1 MVGIPASSLLTVR
14 LQRRKV
20 FAPRRGEGVGA
31 SWRPKFGARPRK
43 GNMGFINIEQLLAP
57 ISEAEPSGPNL
68 EYDPAFSE
76 LERAVLGKPEQR
88 MGSIHVP
95 FEPPDWSAVCKQ
107 SLSLLERTRDLR
119 VTMHLAQ
126 GLLHCNGLTGFADGI
141 ELAAGLVRDFWQSVH
156 PEVDHED
163 DNDPTM
169 RVTALATL
177 TAPSTLLALQKS
189 PLAQLRGLGAVS
201 LHDIRDAAG
210 GGTTAQGDSIE
221 AVFQAIEFDTLEA
234 MVSGVQR
241 CLDGVAAIDG
251 AFVTHTGSRGPDLSP
266 LSQLLREVRNVLK
279 PRLDAR
285 KVAQQVD
292 QTEPEEDAT
301 DAAAAGSHPG
311 RSGGAFSGDIRS
323 REDVLKAIDKICAYY
338 SRSEPASPL
347 PLLLERCRRLV
358 TSSFLEI
365 IQELVPDGVA
375 QVNSIAGR
383 KSE

>member
-1 MVGIPASSLLTVR
+1 
-14 LQRRKV
+14 
-20 FAPRRGEGVGA
+20 
-31 SWRPKFGARPRK
+31 
-43 GNMGFINIEQLLAP
+43 MGLINIEQLLAP

-76 LERAVLGKPEQR
+76 LERAVQGKPEQR

-107 SLSLLERTRDLR
+107 CLALLERTRDLR

-156 PEVDHED
+156 PEVDHDD

-177 TAPSTLLALQKS
+177 SAPSTLLALQKC

-210 GGTTAQGDSIE
+210 GGMSAQGDSVVSSATVE

-241 CLDGVAAIDG
+241 CLDGVAVIDG
-251 AFVTHTGSRGPDLSP
+251 AFVTHTGSGGPDLST
-266 LSQLLREVRNVLK
+266 LSQLLREVRQVLK

-285 KVAQQVD
+285 KVAKQVD
-292 QTEPEEDAT
+292 QPELEDDAT
-301 DAAAAGSHPG
+301 DAAATGSHPS

-323 REDVLKAIDKICAYY
+323 REDVLKAIDKICGYY

-383 KSE
+383 KTE